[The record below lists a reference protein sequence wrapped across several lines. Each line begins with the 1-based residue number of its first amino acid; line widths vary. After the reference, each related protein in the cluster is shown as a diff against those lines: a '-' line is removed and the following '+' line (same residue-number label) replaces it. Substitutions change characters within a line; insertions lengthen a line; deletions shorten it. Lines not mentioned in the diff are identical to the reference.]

1 MPFSLTPPSIFP
13 PTNKVQHKGSVSETG
28 SCFPQVTVE
37 QLGKLWKLME
47 KVQKQSDALIC
58 VSSYHREARLL
69 AVALLLTTY
78 AEQWR
83 QQQNYKEAVTA
94 LILLN
99 KHF

>member
-1 MPFSLTPPSIFP
+1 
-13 PTNKVQHKGSVSETG
+13 
-28 SCFPQVTVE
+28 
-37 QLGKLWKLME
+37 ME
-47 KVQKQSDALIC
+47 KVKKPSDALIC

-69 AVALLLTTY
+69 AVALLLTPY

-99 KHF
+99 KHFWTRTSNIWIKQFVNNTVCQI